1 MDKKLSFM
9 QILPI
14 GLMLFSFFFG
24 AGNLIF
30 PPILG
35 QMAGQELSVAAIG
48 FCISG
53 VGLPLLGILAM
64 AMKHSD
70 NPDDMAMSMH
80 PMYARA
86 ITILCALTIGP
97 LFAIPRT
104 AAVSFETGI
113 LALMPEGSATI
124 GLAVYSILFFAI
136 TYYLSMHPSKIVS
149 NIGKILSPSLL
160 ICLCILIFCVVTNPL
175 GTLQPAQNGYEAAPF
190 FKGFQEGYNTMDL
203 LSALLFGAITVKAI
217 ESQGIREHSQLT
229 RVCIY
234 AGVIAAVCLAIIYS
248 ALSYAGAVSL
258 SAFGNVANGGLLLNM
273 ISVHYM
279 GYAGQIVLALII
291 FFACITTSIGLTSS
305 ISEYFNEISNGK
317 IQYQRLVTYITL
329 FSLVIS
335 NFGLNNIIK
344 FSLPI
349 ICLLYPIVIAIVL
362 LNVGRPIFHDNK
374 AVFRS
379 CLTLTTIFAIF
390 DGLRAGGFQIQAVDQ
405 VLSAYL
411 PLFSIGFGW
420 VLPCFGGMLIGYI
433 YSFIFTKQGE

>member
-1 MDKKLSFM
+1 
-9 QILPI
+9 
-14 GLMLFSFFFG
+14 
-24 AGNLIF
+24 
-30 PPILG
+30 
-35 QMAGQELSVAAIG
+35 
-48 FCISG
+48 
-53 VGLPLLGILAM
+53 
-64 AMKHSD
+64 
-70 NPDDMAMSMH
+70 
-80 PMYARA
+80 
-86 ITILCALTIGP
+86 
-97 LFAIPRT
+97 
-104 AAVSFETGI
+104 
-113 LALMPEGSATI
+113 
-124 GLAVYSILFFAI
+124 
-136 TYYLSMHPSKIVS
+136 
-149 NIGKILSPSLL
+149 
-160 ICLCILIFCVVTNPL
+160 
-175 GTLQPAQNGYEAAPF
+175 
-190 FKGFQEGYNTMDL
+190 
-203 LSALLFGAITVKAI
+203 
-217 ESQGIREHSQLT
+217 
-229 RVCIY
+229 
-234 AGVIAAVCLAIIYS
+234 
-248 ALSYAGAVSL
+248 
-258 SAFGNVANGGLLLNM
+258 M

-344 FSLPI
+344 FSLPV

-420 VLPCFGGMLIGYI
+420 VLPLLWRYVNRLYLQFYF
-433 YSFIFTKQGE
+433 YKAR